1 MLRALRPVKGLFAE
15 VPSLS
20 RATLPPPEIELIQLM
35 IETALNLKYVSL

>member
-20 RATLPPPEIELIQLM
+20 RATLPPPEIERIQLM
-35 IETALNLKYVSL
+35 IEILFNLKYVTL